1 MKMLYLNQDTSNLPA
16 VFVWAWIK
24 NEYTKNIK
32 SCLNFATYDDER

>member
-24 NEYTKNIK
+24 NEYKKII
-32 SCLNFATYDDER
+32 